1 MKNLVT
7 IMGMMLAFSTVFAT
21 ELPSSNEALEKQ
33 KQERYKSIDKC
44 LESFDKISEM
54 VHSYVD
60 AIKAHDAT
68 SKGTNMN
75 LGNLGNISELE
86 GQSVALLAEAN
97 QYMNKEEAQE
107 FVKSYIATAAQ
118 VVTKSHNKYETIF
131 VMKRY
136 SQRCIL

>member
-1 MKNLVT
+1 
-7 IMGMMLAFSTVFAT
+7 MMLAFSTVFAT

-33 KQERYKSIDKC
+33 KQERHKSIHKC
-44 LESFDKISEM
+44 LQSFDKISEM

-60 AIKAHDAT
+60 AIKAHDPT
-68 SKGTNMN
+68 SKSTNMN

-97 QYMNKEEAQE
+97 QYINKEEAQE
-107 FVKSYIATAAQ
+107 YVKFYIATATQ